1 VCRCL
6 LLLLLL
12 LLQNAHVAL
21 REKLC
26 YLPNRVT
33 HWFKTGKVR
42 CSCRKLPAQIIYFA
56 ARAAG
61 TVHSAGSVVAPG
73 ACLHDA
79 SSVSCS
85 MSSVFPNA
93 P

>member
-1 VCRCL
+1 M
-6 LLLLLL
+6 LL

-42 CSCRKLPAQIIYFA
+42 CSCQTISPDPIPFFSAHTDGTMHFSGAMQLKMRSCCLPTCIRDLSIA
-56 ARAAG
+56 A
-61 TVHSAGSVVAPG
+61 
-73 ACLHDA
+73 
-79 SSVSCS
+79 
-85 MSSVFPNA
+85 
-93 P
+93 